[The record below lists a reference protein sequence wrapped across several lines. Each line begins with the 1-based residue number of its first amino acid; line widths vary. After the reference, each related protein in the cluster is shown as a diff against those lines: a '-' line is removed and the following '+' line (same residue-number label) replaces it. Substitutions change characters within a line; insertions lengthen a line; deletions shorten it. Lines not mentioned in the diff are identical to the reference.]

1 MRITRLQL
9 ADFKRHASLEIKPAP
24 GLTVIRGPNEAGKST
39 IAQAIELVLF
49 RKADANREDVRQ
61 AWAWGATDPPQV
73 MLDLEIDGQNA
84 RLAKRFDGSR
94 ATAELILDGRS
105 SDDHAFI
112 QERIAAI
119 TGIPSEAFF
128 RSTAFVGHSEL
139 DAVDGDEPALQDR
152 LQRAVSGA
160 DRGTA
165 KAKKKLETAVHR
177 YRTEGQKN
185 PGLLKVTRAE
195 IALLE
200 GELATGEAALTR
212 LQADRAQWVEAHE
225 RRQDLDTQLRVQQ
238 ADLAEAQR
246 AEALA
251 QRRDAANER
260 YERLKRAA
268 ALVEEEERLQQAMP
282 RGVSL
287 AQLRTATARAK
298 SLQFEIS
305 ELEADLSIAAE
316 AGTAD
321 IDPEMTPPRPLRWL
335 VLAAVLVAL
344 GWLTSF
350 VLGDSGLLGVV
361 AVVGLAVGVVA
372 SLVLAIRGAARRR
385 QYGLAMHLAATATT
399 QRAEADRAQQ
409 EQLHRQQ
416 RELEA
421 TLATI
426 GVADVDTAEELL
438 ASLQT
443 HTEALA
449 QVEGELRGLG
459 VEERSLRRLSE
470 ARDEA
475 AGEAE
480 RMGHALATM
489 GRLADDPSAARRA
502 AERAVAQTLPARDAA
517 RSEED
522 QAQGRVDAN
531 TVDADVV
538 AGLAERLSAARERY
552 AELERRLLVYQGT
565 LQAIEAAER
574 ATLKTAAR
582 YLEEHMG
589 PTIASITDGRY
600 DDIEIDERSLA
611 FRVRAPETGE
621 MVAVASLSQGTADQ
635 LFLAARLG
643 LVRLVTMDR
652 RPPLVLD
659 DPFVTFDTARGER
672 ALRLVKQFATA
683 HGFQVLFLTCSD
695 RFDRLADE
703 LIVLPGPSTE
713 RVLAMP
719 RQAGSEP
726 AATSPSSAAIV
737 APSPRTAE
745 VPQPTLRFEPDPRP
759 NPDPVAPRRPTAIE
773 DDRPDPLAALR
784 RAASQAP
791 EDEESEGPG

>member
-9 ADFKRHASLEIKPAP
+9 SQFKRHASLEIKPAP
-24 GLTVIRGPNEAGKST
+24 GLTVIRGPNEAGKSS

-61 AWAWGATDPPQV
+61 AWAWGAADPPQV
-73 MLDLEIDGQNA
+73 MLDLEIDGQPA

-94 ATAELILDGRS
+94 ATGEITLDGKS

-119 TGIPSEAFF
+119 TGIPGEGFF

-165 KAKKKLETAVHR
+165 KAKKKLEAAVHR

-185 PGLLKVTRAE
+185 PGLLKAAREE

-200 GELATGEAALTR
+200 GELATGEAALAR

-225 RRQDLDTQLRVQQ
+225 RREGLDTQLHRQQ

-246 AEALA
+246 AETLA
-251 QRRDAANER
+251 QRRDAAAER
-260 YERLKRAA
+260 YERLRRAA
-268 ALVEEEERLQQAMP
+268 TLVEEEERLQQAMP

-305 ELEADLSIAAE
+305 ELEADLSIAAD
-316 AGTAD
+316 AGIGD
-321 IDPEMTPPRPLRWL
+321 IEPEMAPPRPLRWL
-335 VLAAVLVAL
+335 VLASVFVAL
-344 GWLTSF
+344 GWLASF
-350 VLGDSGLLGVV
+350 VLRDSGLLGVV
-361 AVVGLAVGVVA
+361 VVVVLAAAVVA
-372 SLVLAIRGAARRR
+372 SLLLAIRGAARRR
-385 QYGLAMHLAATATT
+385 QYGLAMQLAATATT
-399 QRAEADRAQQ
+399 QRVEADRAQH
-409 EQLHRQQ
+409 EQLRRQE

-426 GVADVDTAEELL
+426 GVADVDAAEELL
-438 ASLQT
+438 ASLQA
-443 HTEALA
+443 HTESLA
-449 QVEGELRGLG
+449 HVEGELRGLG
-459 VEERSLRRLSE
+459 VEERNLRRLSE

-480 RMGHALATM
+480 RLGHALAAM
-489 GRLADDPSAARRA
+489 GRLADDAAAVRRA
-502 AERAVAQTLPARDAA
+502 AERSVAQTLPARDAA

-522 QAQGRVDAN
+522 QAQGRVDSN
-531 TVDADVV
+531 TVDAELV
-538 AGLAERLSAARERY
+538 AGLAERLAAARDRY

-589 PTIASITDGRY
+589 PSIASITDGRY
-600 DDIEIDERSLA
+600 DDIEVDERSLA
-611 FRVRAPETGE
+611 FKVRAPETGE
-621 MVAVASLSQGTADQ
+621 IVAVDVT
-635 LFLAARLG
+635 LAG
-643 LVRLVTMDR
+643 HG
-652 RPPLVLD
+652 RP
-659 DPFVTFDTARGER
+659 A
-672 ALRLVKQFATA
+672 
-683 HGFQVLFLTCSD
+683 
-695 RFDRLADE
+695 
-703 LIVLPGPSTE
+703 LPGGP
-713 RVLAMP
+713 
-719 RQAGSEP
+719 AGP
-726 AATSPSSAAIV
+726 GTTRHHGPTSSAH
-737 APSPRTAE
+737 
-745 VPQPTLRFEPDPRP
+745 
-759 NPDPVAPRRPTAIE
+759 PRRPLRDLRYRA
-773 DDRPDPLAALR
+773 R
-784 RAASQAP
+784 RACPAAGQAVRF
-791 EDEESEGPG
+791 SARLPGVVPDLLRPVRPAGR